1 MKRFRISGI
10 LMVFCLSLLLIGMS
24 ASTGSAADINPV
36 GMVLNGDTVT
46 LSSLGSGDRG
56 STHVDDLYFWYGFD
70 PDADD
75 WTSTRLQDD
84 PSGIT
89 FTGHDGDILYWGAAG
104 NSTPDAPF
112 SETATSM
119 IFSGPSGLG
128 FETIAILWA
137 DGSNGSFTFTN
148 IEQAITVSQGSV
160 SPVSS
165 VPIPAAAW
173 LLGSGLVGMLG
184 LRRKLK

>member
-1 MKRFRISGI
+1 MKRLRMSGI

-24 ASTGSAADINPV
+24 VSTGSAADINPV
-36 GMVLNGDTVT
+36 GIVLNGSTVT

-56 STHVDDLYFWYGFD
+56 ATHVDDLYFWYGFD

-75 WTSTRLQDD
+75 WTSTRFQDD

-89 FTGHDGDILYWGAAG
+89 FTDHDGDILYWGAAG

-119 IFSGPSGLG
+119 IFSDPSGSG
-128 FETIAILWA
+128 FATVDLLWA
-137 DGSNGSFTFTN
+137 PGSNGSFTFTN
-148 IEQAITVSQGSV
+148 MEQTITVTAGSV
-160 SPVSS
+160 SPSA

-184 LRRKLK
+184 LRRKLNT